1 MDNLQVTSFANINL
15 KDPFFDSL
23 RANYDGFDDW
33 FNNKASSGANALVYY
48 NNAALLDFL
57 YLKDE
62 NEAYDFVPPQ
72 SYVYLDLNAK

>member
-33 FNNKASSGANALVYY
+33 FNNKALSLPNPMSI
-48 NNAALLDFL
+48 
-57 YLKDE
+57 
-62 NEAYDFVPPQ
+62 
-72 SYVYLDLNAK
+72 

>member
-33 FNNKASSGANALVYY
+33 FNEKASSGANALVYY
-48 NNAALLDFL
+48 DDAALLDFL

-62 NEAYDFVPPQ
+62 NETLP
-72 SYVYLDLNAK
+72 LDGTTLPILCLFRF

>member
-33 FNNKASSGANALVYY
+33 FNKKA
-48 NNAALLDFL
+48 
-57 YLKDE
+57 
-62 NEAYDFVPPQ
+62 
-72 SYVYLDLNAK
+72 

>member
-33 FNNKASSGANALVYY
+33 FNKKASSGTNALVYY
-48 NNAALLDFL
+48 NDAALLDFL

-62 NEAYDFVPPQ
+62 NEALP
-72 SYVYLDLNAK
+72 LDGTTLPILCLFRF